1 MNSCLCSSR
10 VNLSGILMF
19 IILGTDVS
27 WILYCIIVF
36 ENEFLYNFFFLTLLF
51 IMYLFSKEF
60 QEIREN
66 NVFLLNWIKE
76 RENIKL
82 VQGIEIKTHV

>member
-1 MNSCLCSSR
+1 
-10 VNLSGILMF
+10 
-19 IILGTDVS
+19 
-27 WILYCIIVF
+27 
-36 ENEFLYNFFFLTLLF
+36 
-51 IMYLFSKEF
+51 MYLFSKEF